1 MLAWCVAL
9 SPFSCSSGLWLVNS
23 SPLKSR
29 VRPCAAPPPN
39 ITIRKMIV
47 KGTTFSEYF
56 HTPFLGSGQ
65 VDP

>member
-1 MLAWCVAL
+1 VVRRALTVFLFVGLVAGQL
-9 SPFSCSSGLWLVNS
+9 FTAEVASTA
-23 SPLKSR
+23 
-29 VRPCAAPPPN
+29 CAAPPPN